1 LQLKSAKKLLEMK
14 KLLFILWMF
23 LTCLNVFGQDPQFSQ
38 FYAAPMYHNPAFT
51 GSGYA
56 PRLIFNFR
64 NQWPSLSANYT
75 TSALAI
81 DHYIDRFGSGI
92 GLMVLTDQ
100 QGAARLKN
108 TEVSGFYSYQLNLVD
123 DHFLRMGIQGT
134 YRNIGFDT
142 NGLTFPE
149 QFDNN
154 GFNSSL
160 PVTDPLA
167 NKNFQSSQADFSA
180 GVLYFNPKAYLGVS
194 VHHLAEPDYNFNML
208 DNNGIVLGSYSSGEV
223 LLRKYMV
230 NGGLNI
236 PLKEPTGLGR
246 NMGKEFVL
254 IPTFLYKQEGKFSQ
268 LDLGAYVTYSPL
280 TVGLWY
286 RGIPIKR
293 NQIKSVNHDALVA
306 LAGFRFDQ
314 FSFGYSY
321 DVTISSLG
329 TSSGGA
335 HEISV
340 AYQFEAFESERNPH
354 IRRRK
359 KDLSCP
365 KF

>member
-1 LQLKSAKKLLEMK
+1 MK
-14 KLLFILWMF
+14 KQLLLILVF
-23 LTCLNVFGQDPQFSQ
+23 LTVLNAFGQDPQFSQ

-56 PRLIFNFR
+56 PRMIFNFR
-64 NQWPSLSANYT
+64 NQWPSLSANFT
-75 TSALAI
+75 TSVLAV

-108 TEVSGFYSYQLNLVD
+108 TEISGFYSYQLNLVD
-123 DHFLRMGIQGT
+123 DHFLRLGVQAT
-134 YRNIGFDT
+134 RSNRGFNT
-142 NGLTFPE
+142 NGLTFPD

-154 GFNSSL
+154 GFNGSPTS
-160 PVTDPLA
+160 DPLA
-167 NKNFQSSQADFSA
+167 GIQSNANFMDFST
-180 GVLYFNPKAYLGVS
+180 GLLYYNPKAYLGVS
-194 VHHLAEPDYNFNML
+194 VHHLTEPD
-208 DNNGIVLGSYSSGEV
+208 LGLTNSAEV
-223 LLRKYMV
+223 LQRKYMV

-236 PLKEPTGLGR
+236 PLRDPSGLGA
-246 NMGKEFVL
+246 NSDKEFVL
-254 IPTFLYKQEGKFSQ
+254 IPTFLYKQQGKFSQ

-286 RGIPIKR
+286 RGIPLKK
-293 NQIKSVNHDALVA
+293 NGTNSVNHDALVA

-321 DVTISSLG
+321 DLTISSLG

-354 IRRRK
+354 VRRRK
-359 KDLSCP
+359 KALSCP

>member
-1 LQLKSAKKLLEMK
+1 MK
-14 KLLFILWMF
+14 KLLFF
-23 LTCLNVFGQDPQFSQ
+23 LVTSIVSVNLYGQDPQFSQ

-56 PRLIFNFR
+56 PRMIFNFR
-64 NQWPSLSANYT
+64 NQWPSLSANFT
-75 TSALAI
+75 TSTI
-81 DHYIDRFGSGI
+81 SVDHYLERFNSGV

-108 TEVSGFYSYQLNLVD
+108 TEISGFYSYQLNLID
-123 DHFLRMGIQGT
+123 DHFLRLGAQAT
-134 YRNIGFDT
+134 RSVRGFNT
-142 NGLTFPE
+142 NGLTFPD

-154 GFNSSL
+154 GFNGS
-160 PVTDPLA
+160 PTNDPLA
-167 NKNFQSSQADFSA
+167 GIESNAQFMDFST
-180 GVLYFNPKAYLGVS
+180 GILYYNPRAYLGVS
-194 VHHLAEPDYNFNML
+194 VHHLTEPD
-208 DNNGIVLGSYSSGEV
+208 LGLTAGSNEV
-223 LLRKYMV
+223 LQRKYMV

-236 PLKEPTGLGR
+236 PLR
-246 NMGKEFVL
+246 NPSGVAANADREFTF
-254 IPTFLYKQEGKFSQ
+254 IPTFLYKQQGKFSQ

-286 RGIPIKR
+286 RGIPIKK
-293 NQIKSVNHDALVA
+293 NGTNSVNHDALVA
-306 LAGFRFDQ
+306 LAGFRLDQ

-321 DVTISSLG
+321 DLTISSLG
-329 TSSGGA
+329 TTSGGA

-354 IRRRK
+354 VRRRK
-359 KDLSCP
+359 KALSCP